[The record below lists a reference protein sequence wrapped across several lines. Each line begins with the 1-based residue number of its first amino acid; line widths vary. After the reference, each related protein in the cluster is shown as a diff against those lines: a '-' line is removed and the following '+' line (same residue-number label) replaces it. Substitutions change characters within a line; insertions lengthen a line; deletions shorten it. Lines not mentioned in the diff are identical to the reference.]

1 MTPRPAFAS
10 DLAAAFTTAPS
21 VPPAPSPRP
30 AAARPRLRRSALGL
44 GAGCVALAAAI
55 SAQAQSQAQSPT
67 QAAAQYKVIGADGKV
82 TYTDRAP
89 TSNEGKVTAIGSRGA
104 APSGDVA
111 LPLELRQ
118 AVARYPVTLYVMVGN
133 CDPCEAARQL
143 LRQRGIPVTE
153 KQVQSPEDS
162 EALERISG
170 GRDAP
175 TLSIGSQTLRGLA
188 PSVWNSYLDAAG
200 YPRES
205 RLPASYQ
212 YPPATPI
219 TERREAVAKAAGP
232 RAAPAVEV
240 APTPAPA
247 ANPAGIKF

>member
-1 MTPRPAFAS
+1 MTPRPAFACAS
-10 DLAAAFTTAPS
+10 GSAFGLA
-21 VPPAPSPRP
+21 P
-30 AAARPRLRRSALGL
+30 AAAALRRLDRHPRRPGRWP
-44 GAGCVALAAAI
+44 VAMLAALVAALLATAP
-55 SAQAQSQAQSPT
+55 AQAQAP
-67 QAAAQYKVIGADGKV
+67 AQYKVIGADGKV

-89 TSNEGKVTAIGSRGA
+89 AASEGKVTAIGSRGA

-111 LPLELRQ
+111 LPPELRQ

-232 RAAPAVEV
+232 RAAPAVEAA
-240 APTPAPA
+240 APPAPA